1 MIVMGTHGRSLVPR
15 LLLGSVAQAVVER
28 ARVPVMTI
36 RRSGRVPRPASAHI
50 SKTVA
55 GIHA

>member
-1 MIVMGTHGRSLVPR
+1 MGTHGRSLVPR
-15 LLLGSVAQAVVER
+15 LVLGSVAAAVVER

-36 RRSGRVPRPASAHI
+36 RRSGRVYRPASVSLAQAV
-50 SKTVA
+50 T